1 MTIAVHWD
9 GKRRRKALTLRVR
22 VDRLAGGAVSVVV
35 VVSSIRK
42 GWTVQVARWAP

>member
-9 GKRRRKALTLRVR
+9 GKSRGKGLTLRAR
-22 VDRLAGGAVSVVV
+22 VDRLAGGAVSVGVV
-35 VVSSIRK
+35 VGSIRK